1 MSPSGRFRLSPD
13 ADPMEEARQ
22 LRALGRLVPVTLPG
36 DVSAWAAT
44 DLTTSHEVLGHEHL
58 TKDPAYWPALSD
70 GSIPD
75 HWELI
80 ALVRG
85 ASMLHQGGENHRR
98 LRRLVSGAFSRAPI
112 EALRP
117 RITEITEELLNDLE
131 AASRSGEPTDL
142 REAFA
147 FPLPV
152 RVICEVLGVP
162 QTAISNLR
170 RQFDRLVTP
179 QESDDPEADIRIAV
193 ADIYRTLGGFI
204 SLKRAAPANDLTTA
218 LIEAHDNGDRLSEQE
233 LVETL
238 FLILIAGHE
247 TTINAI
253 TNSVHALLTHPHA
266 LSEALQGDDEVWARV
281 VDEGLRFA
289 SPIRHVVLRY
299 ATTDITIAGIQ
310 VRKGEAVLAATIAA
324 NRDPGR
330 HEQPEIF
337 DITRSTSKDHIAFGY
352 GAHYCLGARLAKLE
366 TEIALRGLFER
377 FPCLQLATDP
387 TQLRSI
393 SLQGFD
399 SMPIHLT
406 GQ

>member
-1 MSPSGRFRLSPD
+1 MNSSGRFPLAPD
-13 ADPMEEARQ
+13 TDPMEEARK
-22 LRALGRLVPVTLPG
+22 LRDLGRLVPVMLPG
-36 DVSAWAAT
+36 DVPAWAAT
-44 DLTTSHEVLGHEHL
+44 DLTTSHEILGHEHL
-58 TKDPAYWPALSD
+58 TKDPAHWPALTD
-70 GSIPD
+70 GSVPD

-85 ASMLHQGGENHRR
+85 ASMLHQGGDDHRR

-112 EALRP
+112 ESLRS
-117 RITEITEELLNDLE
+117 RITEITDELLDDLE
-131 AASRSGEPTDL
+131 SAARSGGPTDL

-170 RQFDRLVTP
+170 TQFDRLVTP
-179 QESDDPEADIRIAV
+179 QDSSDPEADIRIAV
-193 ADIYRTLGGFI
+193 ADIYRTLGEFI
-204 SLKRAAPANDLTTA
+204 SLKRAAPADDLTTA
-218 LIEAHDNGDRLSEQE
+218 LIQAHDDGDRLSEQE

-253 TNSVHALLTHPHA
+253 TNSVHALLTHPGA
-266 LSEALQGDDEVWARV
+266 LSEALNGDGEAWARV
-281 VDEGLRFA
+281 VDEGLRFS

-299 ATTDITIAGIQ
+299 ATTDLDIAGTRI
-310 VRKGEAVLAATIAA
+310 RKGEAVLAATIAA
-324 NRDPGR
+324 NHDPGR
-330 HEQPEIF
+330 HDRPEEF
-337 DITRSTSKDHIAFGY
+337 DPTRSTSKDHIAFGY

-377 FPCLQLATDP
+377 FPHLQLAADP
-387 TQLRSI
+387 AQLCSI
-393 SLQGFD
+393 SLQGFN
-399 SMPIHLT
+399 SLPVYLV
-406 GQ
+406 GR